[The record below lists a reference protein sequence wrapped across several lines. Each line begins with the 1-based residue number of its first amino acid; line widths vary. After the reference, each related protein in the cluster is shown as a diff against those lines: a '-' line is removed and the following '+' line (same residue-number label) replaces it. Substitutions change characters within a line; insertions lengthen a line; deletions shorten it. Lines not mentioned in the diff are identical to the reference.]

1 MADREAHIRELAK
14 RVEREP
20 GSRFFV
26 PLADEYRKAGRL
38 SEAIRTLEAGLA
50 AHSGY
55 VAARI
60 ALARAYLEAGRIEE
74 SMAAFSNALADDP
87 SNLVAA
93 KALGDLHL
101 SRGESL
107 EALKRYRRY
116 RGISGDRKLDAL
128 IRRLEEE
135 TAPRIGPTPEN
146 VATPPPPVLP
156 LGPVGDPQA
165 DAAALASARE
175 LLAQREGTVLPPPM
189 DPHDMSPILY
199 ERPSAPVPPPSGA
212 PAPDL
217 PSRDVSLDAL
227 SSQPKPDEEIITR
240 KIRLPQA
247 MWPFEPAVPPAEPTQ
262 AQLTGAPATEEA
274 LPRPATSAG
283 EPEPAT
289 PSGRTLGDLY
299 FAQQHYAEASR
310 VYEELL
316 SADPTSDEL
325 LRLRDEARR
334 LASAPAPPEL
344 PAADP
349 GRERRLSK
357 IRVLNEWLDVI
368 RTGAGKRET
377 VNGKRQR
384 VEP

>member
-1 MADREAHIRELAK
+1 VADREAHIRDLAG

-20 GSRFFV
+20 GSRYFV

-38 SEAIRTLEAGLA
+38 AEAIRTLEAGLE
-50 AHSGY
+50 AHAGY

-74 SMAAFSNALADDP
+74 SMAAFSKALADDP

-116 RGISGDRKLDAL
+116 RGISGDRNLDAL

-135 TAPRIGPTPEN
+135 TAPRIRPTPED
-146 VATPPPPVLP
+146 VASLPPPVFQ
-156 LGPVGDPQA
+156 LGPVVDPQA
-165 DAAALASARE
+165 DAAALASVRE
-175 LLAQREGTVLPPPM
+175 LLAQREEPLVEPPT

-199 ERPSAPVPPPSGA
+199 ERPSVPVPPPLEV
-212 PAPDL
+212 PDL

-227 SSQPKPDEEIITR
+227 ASQPKPEEEIITR

-247 MWPFEPAVPPAEPTQ
+247 MWPFEPAVPPEPTQ
-262 AQLTGAPATEEA
+262 PETSGSPAADEGA
-274 LPRPATSAG
+274 
-283 EPEPAT
+283 PEPAT
-289 PSGRTLGDLY
+289 PTAAPAQPAGRTLADLY
-299 FAQQHYAEASR
+299 FAQQHYAEAYR
-310 VYEELL
+310 VYADLL
-316 SADPTSDEL
+316 SADTTNDEL
-325 LRLRDEARR
+325 LRLRDEAQR
-334 LASAPAPPEL
+334 LAPAPAPPDL

-349 GRERRLSK
+349 ARERRLAK

-377 VNGKRQR
+377 GNGKRQSLER
-384 VEP
+384 